1 MNSSLYSHIFRHIQ
15 VAILLVG
22 AIAGGKNLWGGELR
36 KFAFS
41 EVHMGVPLNISVY
54 VDNEAAANKGAA
66 AAFARVAEID
76 QQLSDYKIDSELNQL
91 SLDKPHNIAY
101 PVSDDLFHVLRIG
114 EEVSRES
121 EGAFDVTVG
130 PVVKLWRKASRQK
143 ELPDQAELQ
152 ERRATVDYRAI
163 HIDEKKQTVNLTLPG
178 MRLDLGGI
186 AKGYAADEA
195 LEVLNAHGMTRVL
208 LDFGGDIVVGDPP
221 PGKTAWTIAV
231 APLKT
236 ESGEEQYQY
245 VDLKNGSIAT
255 SGDAYQFVEIAGVR
269 YSHIVDP
276 RTGVGLTD
284 RSSVTIIAPNGTLAD
299 AWASAVSVLGPAKG
313 LEKVNERSE
322 LEAFIITE
330 KTTVASDGWH
340 EYLHAADSSP
350 TSERSS
356 SAEQQLDKNPPEKND
371 HDR

>member
-1 MNSSLYSHIFRHIQ
+1 MTDMTQ
-15 VAILLVG
+15 
-22 AIAGGKNLWGGELR
+22 
-36 KFAFS
+36 
-41 EVHMGVPLNISVY
+41 
-54 VDNEAAANKGAA
+54 D
-66 AAFARVAEID
+66 
-76 QQLSDYKIDSELNQL
+76 
-91 SLDKPHNIAY
+91 
-101 PVSDDLFHVLRIG
+101 
-114 EEVSRES
+114 
-121 EGAFDVTVG
+121 
-130 PVVKLWRKASRQK
+130 
-143 ELPDQAELQ
+143 
-152 ERRATVDYRAI
+152 
-163 HIDEKKQTVNLTLPG
+163 
-178 MRLDLGGI
+178 
-186 AKGYAADEA
+186 A
-195 LEVLNAHGMTRVL
+195 L
-208 LDFGGDIVVGDPP
+208 
-221 PGKTAWTIAV
+221 
-231 APLKT
+231 
-236 ESGEEQYQY
+236 
-245 VDLKNGSIAT
+245 
-255 SGDAYQFVEIAGVR
+255 EIAGVR